1 MPRKPCRIDIVS
13 DVVCPWC
20 IIGYRRLE
28 RAMASFADT
37 LTFELHWQ
45 PFELNPHMPPEG
57 QNLAEH
63 LAGKYGTT
71 PEDSRAARASLTA
84 MGESLGFEF
93 RFHDGMRTYN
103 TFKAH
108 QLLVW
113 AGEAGR
119 QTELKAAL
127 FDAYFTLGEDPSA
140 EPVLIAAATQVGLD
154 GETARQVLADGRYAD
169 VVRTTTQQLAAQGIR
184 GVPAFIV
191 NNMWLVSGAQ
201 ESSVFESLFRQLI
214 EGAPGETAVPTTG

>member
-1 MPRKPCRIDIVS
+1 MPHKLCRIDIVS

-20 IIGYRRLE
+20 IIGYKRLE

-37 LTFELHWQ
+37 LAFELHWH

-71 PEDSRAARASLTA
+71 PEDSRAARGSLTA
-84 MGESLGFEF
+84 LGESLGFEF
-93 RFHDGMRTYN
+93 RYDDDMRTYN

-119 QTELKAAL
+119 QTELKLAL

-140 EPVLIAAATQVGLD
+140 GPVLIAAANQAGLD
-154 GETARQVLADGRYAD
+154 
-169 VVRTTTQQLAAQGIR
+169 
-184 GVPAFIV
+184 P
-191 NNMWLVSGAQ
+191 
-201 ESSVFESLFRQLI
+201 
-214 EGAPGETAVPTTG
+214 